1 MNFRSNAI
9 AMLTGTVMAQ
19 ALPLAASPLLTRLY
33 SPEAF
38 GLQTLFMGLAAS
50 LAVLATCRMDLA
62 VVLPEQEAEA
72 GSLAGFIF
80 CTAIATA
87 VLACLIVPLA
97 GLLTAQSLPASWML
111 LLPLMVCTIAL
122 YQLSLGFTSRR
133 REFRKVA
140 QASVGNQ
147 AAYVASAIALGFA
160 GAWAQALAFAKVVG
174 QLLGTGLLG
183 RASAANLSAA
193 ARGFSWQHS
202 VAAARKY
209 RQFLVF
215 NTPYSL
221 VGSVARDAPVYTF
234 SALAAVGAAG
244 FFGLA
249 RTVLLAPTLLASN
262 AFSQVFFREAVAL
275 KGTPRLEQ
283 LTLSLLR
290 FGLVALAPLF
300 AFCAVWGDAA
310 FVTLFGENWRVA
322 GVFAMVLAPAAWM
335 SVQTGWPERLFEVNM
350 RQGVSFGVQLGSDA
364 VTACAFAATYLLT
377 RDAVTAVAVFAVC
390 NVAYHHVYLA
400 AIFRVSGFA
409 GRSLAG
415 ALAAGWGVFAACCAA
430 LALLRMQTGA
440 QGMAGWVLALM
451 LAAAVAAVI
460 GWRSARQGL
469 LRGAAAGE
477 AT

>member
-1 MNFRSNAI
+1 VNFRSNAI

-87 VLACLIVPLA
+87 VLACLVVPLA

-122 YQLSLGFTSRR
+122 YQLSLGFASRR

-193 ARGFSWQHS
+193 ARGFSWQRS
-202 VAAARKY
+202 VAAARKWSST
-209 RQFLVF
+209 RP
-215 NTPYSL
+215 TAWW
-221 VGSVARDAPVYTF
+221 AR
-234 SALAAVGAAG
+234 
-244 FFGLA
+244 
-249 RTVLLAPTLLASN
+249 
-262 AFSQVFFREAVAL
+262 
-275 KGTPRLEQ
+275 
-283 LTLSLLR
+283 
-290 FGLVALAPLF
+290 
-300 AFCAVWGDAA
+300 
-310 FVTLFGENWRVA
+310 WRVTHPSTPSRPWPRS
-322 GVFAMVLAPAAWM
+322 APRASSAWRA
-335 SVQTGWPERLFEVNM
+335 P
-350 RQGVSFGVQLGSDA
+350 
-364 VTACAFAATYLLT
+364 
-377 RDAVTAVAVFAVC
+377 
-390 NVAYHHVYLA
+390 
-400 AIFRVSGFA
+400 
-409 GRSLAG
+409 
-415 ALAAGWGVFAACCAA
+415 CCW
-430 LALLRMQTGA
+430 RPRCSHPT
-440 QGMAGWVLALM
+440 
-451 LAAAVAAVI
+451 
-460 GWRSARQGL
+460 RSARSSSVKPWPSRAR
-469 LRGAAAGE
+469 RGWSN
-477 AT
+477 